1 MEKIKLLGIYGAGGC
16 GRGIAPLLQRHF
28 RMNVSICF
36 IDDYIKIKKI
46 NKIECMNL
54 KTFLKKKVK
63 KKIIIAIADPLIRKS
78 IYLKLKKFKIKFFE
92 FFDDRSINFQNN
104 RIDEGY
110 LVSPFVTIASNVKI
124 GKQFH
129 ANLYSYVEHD
139 SQIGNFVTFAPGAKC
154 NGNVIIGNNVLVGS
168 GAVIKNG
175 TKKNPLRIGSNVT
188 IGAGSVVTKNVQS
201 NLIICGNPAKKL
213 EKK

>member
-1 MEKIKLLGIYGAGGC
+1 M
-16 GRGIAPLLQRHF
+16 
-28 RMNVSICF
+28 
-36 IDDYIKIKKI
+36 
-46 NKIECMNL
+46 
-54 KTFLKKKVK
+54 
-63 KKIIIAIADPLIRKS
+63 
-78 IYLKLKKFKIKFFE
+78 
-92 FFDDRSINFQNN
+92 
-104 RIDEGY
+104 
-110 LVSPFVTIASNVKI
+110 VSPFVTIASNVKI

-201 NLIICGNPAKKL
+201 NLIIYGNPAKKL